1 MLDKDLFKLLGKN
14 KKYIFFVVGLMII
27 GLFANLSFT
36 FSICYA
42 LEIII
47 DKKELVTLIN
57 PLVIAMI
64 AIIIRYITSR
74 ITGEIKD
81 KLGRNVKK
89 QLREKIYDKVL
100 TLGPKFSDDVSIAGL
115 TQVSMEGIEQLD
127 LYYSN
132 YLPQFFYAM
141 IAPFILFFVTVFLSW
156 QPAVS
161 LICLVPMIPI
171 SIVAVSKYAKII
183 FAKYWGKY
191 TSMGDAFLDATQGL
205 KDLKIFKADKKR
217 QEIMNES
224 AEEFRKITMKVLVM
238 QLASSTIMD
247 TVAYGGAGL
256 GIALTILGLIN
267 NWINPIGNM
276 VSVAPIALFII
287 LVSVDFFLP
296 MRQFGSAFHVGMNGA
311 SAGKKILS
319 LLNLEEPIW
328 NDGIVENTDIVFEHV
343 TFSYDGKKDILKDI
357 SLSFDK
363 GMNAIVGKSGCGKST
378 IINLLFG
385 QNRIQ
390 KGQILIGNKPL
401 ESLSRASY
409 YSHVATCSNNTYI
422 FNETVFDNF
431 KLAKLNVTEEE
442 IYSALKKVNLDTFIK
457 NNGGINKTIFEDAE
471 NISGGQKQ
479 RLALA
484 INLIADK
491 DIYIFDEA
499 TSHID
504 IESEKII
511 MQNIQELSKTKT
523 VIVIS
528 HRLENI
534 VKADKIYFIE
544 DGKIE
549 ETGSHEM
556 LMKKNGHYANLYNT
570 QKELENGYKEVMPN
584 EK

>member
-1 MLDKDLFKLLGKN
+1 M
-14 KKYIFFVVGLMII
+14 
-27 GLFANLSFT
+27 
-36 FSICYA
+36 
-42 LEIII
+42 
-47 DKKELVTLIN
+47 
-57 PLVIAMI
+57 
-64 AIIIRYITSR
+64 
-74 ITGEIKD
+74 
-81 KLGRNVKK
+81 
-89 QLREKIYDKVL
+89 
-100 TLGPKFSDDVSIAGL
+100 
-115 TQVSMEGIEQLD
+115 
-127 LYYSN
+127 
-132 YLPQFFYAM
+132 
-141 IAPFILFFVTVFLSW
+141 
-156 QPAVS
+156 
-161 LICLVPMIPI
+161 
-171 SIVAVSKYAKII
+171 
-183 FAKYWGKY
+183 
-191 TSMGDAFLDATQGL
+191 
-205 KDLKIFKADKKR
+205 
-217 QEIMNES
+217 
-224 AEEFRKITMKVLVM
+224 
-238 QLASSTIMD
+238 
-247 TVAYGGAGL
+247 
-256 GIALTILGLIN
+256 
-267 NWINPIGNM
+267 
-276 VSVAPIALFII
+276 
-287 LVSVDFFLP
+287 
-296 MRQFGSAFHVGMNGA
+296 
-311 SAGKKILS
+311 
-319 LLNLEEPIW
+319 
-328 NDGIVENTDIVFEHV
+328 
-343 TFSYDGKKDILKDI
+343 
-357 SLSFDK
+357 
-363 GMNAIVGKSGCGKST
+363 
-378 IINLLFG
+378 
-385 QNRIQ
+385 
-390 KGQILIGNKPL
+390 

-442 IYSALKKVNLDTFIK
+442 IYSALKKVSLDTFIK